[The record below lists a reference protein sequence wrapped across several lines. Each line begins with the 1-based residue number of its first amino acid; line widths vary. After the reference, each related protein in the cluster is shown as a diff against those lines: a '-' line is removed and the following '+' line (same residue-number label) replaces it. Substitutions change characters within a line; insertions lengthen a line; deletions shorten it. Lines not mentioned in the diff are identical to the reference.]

1 MRGIRQEVRRPEEEG
16 QVQVLWYVC
25 ACHYGG
31 QTTLFISYSIDAGAA
46 PSERMSIFLM
56 IKFIAQCS
64 SFLLSCTVDRNDEM
78 ISVESFIQQKC
89 HIVDSDDSDSFR
101 LAVDGGGWQVTF
113 ESDAAYRF
121 NQFPSLRYLY
131 HPLILRHC
139 TFFCP
144 PPLIAGVALRGVRPP
159 VPIRATALG

>member
-25 ACHYGG
+25 GCHYGG
-31 QTTLFISYSIDAGAA
+31 HTTLFISYSINASAA
-46 PSERMSIFLM
+46 PSEWMSIFLM

-121 NQFPSLRYLY
+121 NQFLSSISVPSS
-131 HPLILRHC
+131 HPTALHL
-139 TFFCP
+139 FCP
-144 PPLIAGVALRGVRPP
+144 PPLIAGVALRGVRSP